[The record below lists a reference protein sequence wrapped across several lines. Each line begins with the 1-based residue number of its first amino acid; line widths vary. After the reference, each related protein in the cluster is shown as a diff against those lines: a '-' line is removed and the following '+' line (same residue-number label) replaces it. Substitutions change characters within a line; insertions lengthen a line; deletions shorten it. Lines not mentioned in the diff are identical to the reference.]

1 MKGGMKR
8 VGRKV
13 YHEASEETTFGAK
26 NRLFRG
32 GVIDAAISRFG

>member
-1 MKGGMKR
+1 MR
-8 VGRKV
+8 RAGREV

-32 GVIDAAISRFG
+32 CLIDAAVSRFG